1 MKTRRIVLVMMD
13 PPLPFGNAAARWY
26 YVLLKGLVERGNE
39 VVALT
44 ACANPAD
51 VPAVRDLFPTP
62 AFDLRTF
69 LYPQRAA
76 GLRSKWQSFRRPYS
90 YMFGPELRQ
99 TLQSELDR
107 GCDILHL
114 EQVWAGWLG
123 LGHVNRALLN
133 VHYLV
138 DIDLPKAST
147 GSPVERL
154 RQAATRRAE
163 RRILARYRTIS
174 ALTDRL
180 AARVASFA
188 PRATVHTVPLGMDLG
203 FYPLR
208 RIDYAASGR
217 RPTVSLIGSF
227 NWVPTQL
234 AARRLL
240 TRLWPE
246 IARRVPSARLQIVG
260 REAERTLREFAGSE
274 GVSIFEN
281 VPDIMPYF
289 YDADVMLYAPT
300 RGSGMKV
307 KVLEAFAL
315 GVPVV
320 TNEDGAEGL
329 PVLDGV
335 HADITDDD
343 AVLIDR
349 TVALLEDPGLRARR
363 ADAARSLVEQH
374 CDPNRV
380 IDTLEAAYETVRS
393 ERDA

>member
-1 MKTRRIVLVMMD
+1 MPD

-26 YVLLKGLVERGNE
+26 YVLLKGLVERGND
-39 VVALT
+39 VSAFA
-44 ACANPAD
+44 ACADRKDIPA
-51 VPAVRDLFPTP
+51 ARELFPAP
-62 AFDLRTF
+62 DYELRVF
-69 LYPQRAA
+69 PYPKRGT
-76 GLRSKWQSFRRPYS
+76 GLRSKWETFRQPYS
-90 YMFGPELRQ
+90 YMFGPDLKRS
-99 TLQSELDR
+99 LQAELDR
-107 GCDILHL
+107 GFDILHL
-114 EQVWAGWLG
+114 ESVWAGWLG
-123 LGHVNRALLN
+123 FRQVDHALLN

-138 DIDLPKAST
+138 DIDLAHVTT
-147 GSPVERL
+147 GGLTDRL
-154 RQAATRRAE
+154 RRLATRRAE
-163 RRILARYRTIS
+163 RRILGHYHTIT

-180 AARVASFA
+180 AARVAAFA
-188 PRATVHTVPLGMDLG
+188 PRASVHTVPLGMDLG
-203 FYPLR
+203 FYPRR
-208 RIDYAASGR
+208 RIDCAAPGR

-227 NWVPTQL
+227 NWEPTQS

-274 GVSIFEN
+274 SVAIFEN

-320 TNEDGAEGL
+320 TNKDGAEGL

-335 HADITDDD
+335 HADVTDDD

-374 CDPNRV
+374 CDPERV
-380 IDTLEAAYETVRS
+380 IDTLEAAYETMKS
-393 ERDA
+393 ERGAE

>member
-76 GLRSKWQSFRRPYS
+76 GLRSKWKSFQRPYS

-123 LGHVNRALLN
+123 LRHVNRALLN

-138 DIDLPKAST
+138 DIDLPEAST

-154 RQAATRRAE
+154 RRAVTRRAE

-208 RIDYAASGR
+208 RVDHAAPDKR
-217 RPTVSLIGSF
+217 LTLSLIGSF
-227 NWVPTQL
+227 NWEPTSS

-260 REAERTLREFAGSE
+260 REAERTLGEFTGTE
-274 GVSIFEN
+274 RVSIVEN

-289 YDADVMLYAPT
+289 YEADVILYAPT

-320 TNEDGAEGL
+320 TNQDGVEGL
-329 PVLDGV
+329 MVEDRV
-335 HADITDDD
+335 HADVTDDD
-343 AVLIDR
+343 AELIDR
-349 TVALLEDPGLRARR
+349 TVALLEDADLRARR
-363 ADAARSLVEQH
+363 AAAAQTLVEQQ
-374 CDPNRV
+374 CAPGRV
-380 IDTLEAAYETVRS
+380 LDILDTVYQSVS
-393 ERDA
+393 QG

>member
-13 PPLPFGNAAARWY
+13 PPLPFGSAAARWY

-39 VVALT
+39 VVALA

-51 VPAVRDLFPTP
+51 VPAVRDLFPKP
-62 AFDLRTF
+62 DFDLRTF
-69 LYPQRAA
+69 LYPQRTA
-76 GLRSKWQSFRRPYS
+76 GLHSKWQTFQRPYS

-99 TLQSELDR
+99 TLQSELNR

-123 LGHVNRALLN
+123 LRHVNRALLN

-138 DIDLPKAST
+138 DIDLPAART
-147 GSPVERL
+147 GSPSERL
-154 RQAATRRAE
+154 RRAVTRRAE

-188 PRATVHTVPLGMDLG
+188 PRAAVHTVPLGMDLG
-203 FYPLR
+203 RYPLR
-208 RIDYAASGR
+208 RVDHAAPDR
-217 RPTVSLIGSF
+217 RPTLSLIGSF
-227 NWVPTQL
+227 NWEPTL
-234 AARRLL
+234 SAARRLL

-260 REAERTLREFAGSE
+260 REAERTLGEFTGTE
-274 GVSIFEN
+274 RVSIVEN

-315 GVPVV
+315 GVPIV
-320 TNEDGAEGL
+320 TNREGVEGL
-329 PVLDGV
+329 PVTDGV
-335 HADITDDD
+335 HADVTDDD
-343 AVLIDR
+343 DALIDR
-349 TVALLEDPGLRARR
+349 TVALLTDARLRASR
-363 ADAARSLVEQH
+363 ASAARALVERH
-374 CDPNRV
+374 CEPIRV
-380 IDTLEAAYETVRS
+380 LDLLEAVYESV
-393 ERDA
+393 ERAAA

>member
-1 MKTRRIVLVMMD
+1 MPD

-26 YVLLKGLVERGNE
+26 YVLLKGLVERGND
-39 VVALT
+39 VSAFA
-44 ACANPAD
+44 ACSYRED
-51 VPAVRDLFPTP
+51 VPAARELFPAP
-62 AFDLRTF
+62 DYKLRVF
-69 LYPQRAA
+69 PYPKRGT
-76 GLRSKWQSFRRPYS
+76 GLRSKWETFRRPYS
-90 YMFGPELRQ
+90 YMFGPDLKQSLQAEL
-99 TLQSELDR
+99 ER
-107 GCDILHL
+107 GFDILHL

-123 LGHVNRALLN
+123 LRHVDHALLN

-138 DIDLPKAST
+138 DIDLAEVRADN
-147 GSPVERL
+147 PVTAL
-154 RQAATRRAE
+154 RRAVTRRAE

-208 RIDYAASGR
+208 RVDHAAPDR
-217 RPTVSLIGSF
+217 RPTLSLIGSF
-227 NWVPTQL
+227 NWESTSS

-246 IARRVPSARLQIVG
+246 IARRVPAARLQIVG
-260 REAERTLREFAGSE
+260 REAERTLGEFTGTE
-274 GVSIFEN
+274 RVSIVEN

-289 YDADVMLYAPT
+289 YEADVMLYAPT

-320 TNEDGAEGL
+320 TNQDGVEGL
-329 PVLDGV
+329 MVGDRV
-335 HADITDDD
+335 HADVTDDD
-343 AVLIDR
+343 AELIDR
-349 TVALLEDPGLRARR
+349 TVALLQDPGLRARR
-363 ADAARSLVEQH
+363 AAAARTLVEQQ
-374 CDPNRV
+374 CAPGRV
-380 IDTLEAAYETVRS
+380 LDILDTAYQSVS
-393 ERDA
+393 QG